1 MTFKANSY
9 FRYMRNSR
17 WPSLQEK
24 MLTCSSMKKYE
35 EFFNMYYF
43 IITFSHCFHILVI
56 IRVHIYFNNIKYKV
70 QDYDFLRW
78 HFFVDSYI
86 YTREF
91 ASDVEIL
98 EAKYR
103 NMFMVSVELPS
114 STGKWSTADTVFAYG
129 YEISLSN
136 DRQSFGESV
145 NIIIY
150 DESCYTCNSTSVT
163 CTVLVCFYIKCYL

>member
-1 MTFKANSY
+1 M
-9 FRYMRNSR
+9 
-17 WPSLQEK
+17 
-24 MLTCSSMKKYE
+24 
-35 EFFNMYYF
+35 
-43 IITFSHCFHILVI
+43 
-56 IRVHIYFNNIKYKV
+56 
-70 QDYDFLRW
+70 
-78 HFFVDSYI
+78 
-86 YTREF
+86 
-91 ASDVEIL
+91 EIL

-114 STGKWSTADTVFAYG
+114 SRRKRDTSDTALAYG

-163 CTVLVCFYIKCYL
+163 CTILVCFIFSYKVPWSLIVTNTFKNMTTMLFFLSFVLFLSYSITRVKICVSVSIIIKLRGFQSLHDDMIMLMCT